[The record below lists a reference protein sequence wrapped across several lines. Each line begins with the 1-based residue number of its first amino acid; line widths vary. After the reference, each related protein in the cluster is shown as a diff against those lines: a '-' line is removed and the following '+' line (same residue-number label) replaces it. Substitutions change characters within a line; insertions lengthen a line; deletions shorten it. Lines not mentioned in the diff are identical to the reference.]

1 VPIPTPVSVPG
12 RFALASILHDPQ
24 GALFAFD
31 YDGVLAPIVDDPQNT
46 PPYPGAVAA
55 LARLASRIGAV
66 AIISGRP
73 ADVVVAFG
81 GFADVPALSHL
92 VVFGLYGRE
101 RWDTH
106 TGKVVAPPIPESVA
120 AVAGELPEL
129 LARLGAPRETWI
141 ENKGASVAVHT
152 RRCPD
157 PAAALAMLSSPIADC
172 AARHGLMVEPGRF
185 VLELRP
191 AGVDK
196 GQTLLSYAHERSARS
211 ICYTGDDLGDLR
223 AFDAVES
230 LRDEGIA
237 GLKVGSRSAEVLEV
251 ARRADLVVDGPAGVV
266 DLLEG
271 ISAALRPSPASME

>member
-1 VPIPTPVSVPG
+1 
-12 RFALASILHDPQ
+12 
-24 GALFAFD
+24 
-31 YDGVLAPIVDDPQNT
+31 
-46 PPYPGAVAA
+46 
-55 LARLASRIGAV
+55 
-66 AIISGRP
+66 
-73 ADVVVAFG
+73 
-81 GFADVPALSHL
+81 
-92 VVFGLYGRE
+92 
-101 RWDTH
+101 
-106 TGKVVAPPIPESVA
+106 
-120 AVAGELPEL
+120 
-129 LARLGAPRETWI
+129 
-141 ENKGASVAVHT
+141 
-152 RRCPD
+152 
-157 PAAALAMLSSPIADC
+157 
-172 AARHGLMVEPGRF
+172 MVEPGRF